1 MRVLRVAIRAS
12 RWYDVSMNETH
23 DIPPRIREHL
33 LALVSGSGLPE
44 GQETIDAINENWIEK
59 HKLFVAQIAAL
70 DMIELTELQPDDPRA
85 ALILTYSGSLVG
97 LETEKNGKRNFEY
110 ASIKLRADVPDLV
123 RETGVAVA
131 GTIAKDAVASFSGGS
146 VKSTSEVLILA
157 SFRPEIPVSDQDE
170 RLRQAILFLTNGF
183 AKINRSLTRETAQLD
198 HFTTKNIVQFIS
210 KRNKL
215 TQAQVRSVVD
225 DYLGMI
231 EAGTLMGE
239 RVPLGRLGRLSLIP
253 KKARQARV
261 GRNPATGGEVIIPAK
276 PAVMAPK
283 FSVSRALKERAE
295 RLPVEDER

>member
-1 MRVLRVAIRAS
+1 
-12 RWYDVSMNETH
+12 MNEIH

-33 LALVSGSGLPE
+33 LALVSGSGLPD
-44 GQETIDAINENWIEK
+44 GQATIDAINENWIEK
-59 HKLFVAQIAAL
+59 HKLFAAQIAAL
-70 DMIELTELQPDDPRA
+70 DLVEIEELLPDDPRA

-97 LETEKNGKRNFEY
+97 LETARDGKRNFEY
-110 ASIKLRADVPDLV
+110 ASIKLRTDVPDLV
-123 RETGVAVA
+123 RESGVEIV
-131 GTIAKDAVASFSGGS
+131 GTIAKDAVASFAGGS

-157 SFRPEIPVSDQDE
+157 SFRPELPAADQDE
-170 RLRQAILFLTNGF
+170 RLRQAVLFLTNGF
-183 AKINRSLTRETAQLD
+183 AKINRSLTHETAQLD

-210 KRNKL
+210 KRNGL
-215 TQAQVRSVVD
+215 TQAQARRVVD

-261 GRNPATGGEVIIPAK
+261 GRNPATGGEVVIPAK

-295 RLPVEDER
+295 KLPVDDER